1 MGKRSSIF
9 SARGDGEVIGY
20 IEGAEA
26 FNVSGQRRCRY
37 DGQTG
42 NLRDLVIGEIVG
54 HVSLQGRFV
63 GLSWRA
69 DKLFQQFDDD
79 IDGAVLQEGASPDN
93 VGEQPAGQELAPGED
108 ESPKSPDDH
117 TDALG
122 QVLRELVQDEA
133 SPDGVGEQPAGQ
145 ELAPGEDESPKS
157 PDNHADALGQMLREL
172 VQDEASPDGVG
183 EQPAGQE
190 LAPAEDESPKG
201 ADGDA
206 LHPLRQ
212 VLAVA
217 NEVFGQRDAEG
228 DQGVRNV
235 GERRSPPSE
244 KAEPAIPTNSDGEQR
259 EAERIFEMLRNRIG
273 LSARDV
279 HDVEEMPNPG
289 SEQEEPNIIPTSS
302 AGEQRGAFSEEVE
315 HVFEMLLD
323 RIGLNTHHVHNGG
336 EMPNPL
342 SEQAPAE
349 QIGPHSQE
357 VERVFEMLRDKE
369 LD

>member
-42 NLRDLVIGEIVG
+42 NLRDLLIGEIVG
-54 HVSLQGRFV
+54 HVSLEGKFV

-79 IDGAVLQEGASPDN
+79 IDGAVLQEGASPD
-93 VGEQPAGQELAPGED
+93 
-108 ESPKSPDDH
+108 
-117 TDALG
+117 
-122 QVLRELVQDEA
+122 
-133 SPDGVGEQPAGQ
+133 GVGEQHAGQ
-145 ELAPGEDESPKS
+145 E
-157 PDNHADALGQMLREL
+157 Q
-172 VQDEASPDGVG
+172 
-183 EQPAGQE
+183 
-190 LAPAEDESPKG
+190 APAEDESPQG

-217 NEVFGQRDAEG
+217 NQVFGQRDAEG

-279 HDVEEMPNPG
+279 SDVEEMPNPG

-302 AGEQRGAFSEEVE
+302 AGEQSGAFSEEVE

>member
-1 MGKRSSIF
+1 
-9 SARGDGEVIGY
+9 
-20 IEGAEA
+20 
-26 FNVSGQRRCRY
+26 
-37 DGQTG
+37 
-42 NLRDLVIGEIVG
+42 
-54 HVSLQGRFV
+54 
-63 GLSWRA
+63 
-69 DKLFQQFDDD
+69 
-79 IDGAVLQEGASPDN
+79 
-93 VGEQPAGQELAPGED
+93 
-108 ESPKSPDDH
+108 
-117 TDALG
+117 
-122 QVLRELVQDEA
+122 
-133 SPDGVGEQPAGQ
+133 
-145 ELAPGEDESPKS
+145 
-157 PDNHADALGQMLREL
+157 MLREL

-183 EQPAGQE
+183 EKPVVKELAPGVDESPKSADNHTDALGQMLRELVQEEASPDGVGEQHAGQE
-190 LAPAEDESPKG
+190 QARAEDESPKG

-217 NEVFGQRDAEG
+217 NQVFGQRDAEG

-235 GERRSPPSE
+235 GERRSLPSE

-273 LSARDV
+273 LSARDIR
-279 HDVEEMPNPG
+279 DVEEMPNPG
-289 SEQEEPNIIPTSS
+289 SEREEPNIPTSS
-302 AGEQRGAFSEEVE
+302 AGEQSGAFSEEVE
-315 HVFEMLLD
+315 RVFEILLD

-342 SEQAPAE
+342 SEQATAE

>member
-1 MGKRSSIF
+1 
-9 SARGDGEVIGY
+9 
-20 IEGAEA
+20 
-26 FNVSGQRRCRY
+26 
-37 DGQTG
+37 
-42 NLRDLVIGEIVG
+42 
-54 HVSLQGRFV
+54 
-63 GLSWRA
+63 
-69 DKLFQQFDDD
+69 
-79 IDGAVLQEGASPDN
+79 
-93 VGEQPAGQELAPGED
+93 
-108 ESPKSPDDH
+108 
-117 TDALG
+117 
-122 QVLRELVQDEA
+122 
-133 SPDGVGEQPAGQ
+133 
-145 ELAPGEDESPKS
+145 
-157 PDNHADALGQMLREL
+157 MLREL

-190 LAPAEDESPKG
+190 QAPAEDESPKG

-323 RIGLNTHHVHNGG
+323 RIGLNAHHVHNGG

>member
-1 MGKRSSIF
+1 MEKRSSIF

-42 NLRDLVIGEIVG
+42 NLRDLRNGEIVG
-54 HVSLQGRFV
+54 HVSLEGKFV

-79 IDGAVLQEGASPDN
+79 IDGAVL
-93 VGEQPAGQELAPGED
+93 
-108 ESPKSPDDH
+108 
-117 TDALG
+117 
-122 QVLRELVQDEA
+122 QDEA

-157 PDNHADALGQMLREL
+157 ADNHTDALGQMLREL
-172 VQDEASPDGVG
+172 VQEEASPDGVG
-183 EQPAGQE
+183 EQHAGQE
-190 LAPAEDESPKG
+190 QAPAEDESPKG

-279 HDVEEMPNPG
+279 RDVEEMPNPG

-302 AGEQRGAFSEEVE
+302 AGEQSGAFSEEVE